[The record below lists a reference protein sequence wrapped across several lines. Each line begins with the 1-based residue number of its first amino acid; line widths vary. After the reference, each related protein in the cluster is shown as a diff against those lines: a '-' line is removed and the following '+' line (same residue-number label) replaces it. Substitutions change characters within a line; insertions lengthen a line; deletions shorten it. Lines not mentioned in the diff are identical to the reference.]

1 MMVPTPILTNQ
12 TCWPGDKYI
21 YIYIDFKKDHHMKSV
36 RTPYLVLFTRL
47 LGHVFQL
54 YPWY

>member
-1 MMVPTPILTNQ
+1 MMVSTPILTNQ
-12 TCWPGDKYI
+12 KCWLGDK
-21 YIYIDFKKDHHMKSV
+21 YIDFKKDHHMKSV